1 MRPLDL
7 QTLRLFVT
15 VCEQRNIAR
24 AAERESIVGSAVSK
38 RLAQL
43 EDTVG
48 TQLLVRKRH
57 GVAPTP
63 AGETL
68 LEHAREMLAAVG
80 RIERDMAGFATGVR
94 GHVRMLVTASV
105 MAESL
110 ADDVAA
116 FLQDPAHRDIQVSM
130 EERVS
135 PEVVRGVREGSAS
148 LGICWD
154 AADLQGLDTR
164 GYRSDHLAIA
174 AHASHPVA
182 ACGTVRFAD
191 VLGHEFVSMPALS
204 AVQVLLARAAALEGR
219 TLLHRVFV
227 SNFDAALR
235 VVRANLAISVV
246 PREVAEP
253 FAAVSGVRVVPLSDP
268 WARRRFAIC
277 SRAGEALP
285 AAAALLADYLAARGA
300 ATALATPDK
309 AGSVA
314 GVQQPGNT

>member
-1 MRPLDL
+1 MRSLDL
-7 QTLRLFVT
+7 QTLRLFVA

-43 EDTVG
+43 EDTLG
-48 TQLLVRKRH
+48 TRLLVRRRH

-68 LEHAREMLAAVG
+68 LEHAREMLATAG

-110 ADDVAA
+110 AEDVAA
-116 FLQDPAHRDIQVSM
+116 FLQEPAHRDIQVSM

-154 AADLQGLDTR
+154 AADLQGLHTR
-164 GYRSDHLAIA
+164 AYRSDHLAIA

-182 ACGTVRFAD
+182 ALENVRFAD
-191 VLGHEFVSMPALS
+191 VLGYEFVSMPALS

-219 TLLHRVFV
+219 SLLHRVFV

-253 FAAVSGVRVVPLSDP
+253 FAAASGVRVVPLADP
-268 WARRRFAIC
+268 WARRRFALC
-277 SRAGEALP
+277 ARAGDGLP
-285 AAAALLADYLAARGA
+285 AAAALLADYLARRGGDGEPAR
-300 ATALATPDK
+300 
-309 AGSVA
+309 
-314 GVQQPGNT
+314 VQQAGNT